1 MTRTER
7 DRPAALAASKASQ
20 VKAKREN
27 DKFTSV
33 TLAGYEVTRDGRI
46 VSTTNWR
53 GMGTRELAQQP
64 NDDGYPSVR
73 VTIAGK
79 RVRYAVHSLVALAHL
94 PPRPSPAHE
103 VRHLDG
109 NKLNPHADN
118 LAWGTRKENADDR
131 ELHGRTSRGARHSAF
146 IKASNQA
153 ERARAYSLAK
163 KEARD
168 AI

>member
-1 MTRTER
+1 MNRADN
-7 DRPAALAASKASQ
+7 DRAAALEASRVSQ
-20 VKAKREN
+20 AKAKREN
-27 DKFTSV
+27 AKHRSV

-64 NDDGYPSVR
+64 NADGYPSVR
-73 VTIAGK
+73 VTLAGK
-79 RVRYAVHSLVALAHL
+79 RVRYAVHSLVAVAHL

-153 ERARAYSLAK
+153 ERARAYSLAN

>member
-1 MTRTER
+1 MSRTER
-7 DRPAALAASKASQ
+7 DRAAALEARKASQ
-20 VKAKREN
+20 AQAKQEN
-27 DKFTSV
+27 AKHRSV

-64 NDDGYPSVR
+64 NADGYPSVR
-73 VTIAGK
+73 VTLAGK

-153 ERARAYSLAK
+153 ERARAYSLAN

>member
-1 MTRTER
+1 MSRADN
-7 DRPAALAASKASQ
+7 DRAAALEASRVSQ
-20 VKAKREN
+20 AKAKREN
-27 DKFTSV
+27 AKHRSV

-64 NDDGYPSVR
+64 NADGYPSVR
-73 VTIAGK
+73 VTLAGK

-153 ERARAYSLAK
+153 
-163 KEARD
+163 
-168 AI
+168 

>member
-1 MTRTER
+1 MIRLEQ
-7 DRPAALAASKASQ
+7 DRAAALEASRLARLRRSGITH
-20 VKAKREN
+20 R
-27 DKFTSV
+27 SV

-64 NDDGYPSVR
+64 NADGYPSVR
-73 VTIAGK
+73 VTLAGK

-153 ERARAYSLAK
+153 ERARAYSLAN